1 MVFSIRR
8 CCNRVRANANAPRND
23 PETIK
28 EISHAEHRLLKLWRR
43 EEMQTGDSLK
53 IVRDSKSVKFAAD
66 SARLFFDGISLS
78 PTPSISDP
86 SG

>member
-53 IVRDSKSVKFAAD
+53 IVRDSKSVKFAVD
-66 SARLFFDGISLS
+66 SARLSLMAFH
-78 PTPSISDP
+78 
-86 SG
+86 